1 MTTERRELY
10 SSANGDKWFLCLEP
24 SGRVFVGHE
33 PNAPS
38 GGNASEIGVGQF
50 LGRGAVGPEQL
61 ALLDLIGTLV
71 RVHEAERSVRTA

>member
-10 SSANGDKWFLCLEP
+10 SSANGDAWFLCLEP
-24 SGRVFVGHE
+24 SGRVFVLHE

-38 GGNASEIGVGQF
+38 GGKASEIGIGQF
-50 LGRGAVGPEQL
+50 LARGAVGPEQL

-71 RVHEAERSVRTA
+71 RGSEAERSVRTA